1 MIESY
6 RKLSTKR
13 SAVEGQ
19 DEGFTLIELLIVIV
33 VLGILAAI
41 VVFALSGVTGQST
54 QAACQSDAKT
64 VGISVAALQ
73 AENPTSWQTF
83 STANWQTNLEPPA
96 TALIGAPFL
105 QSWPT
110 GNSTYY
116 TISVAGHSGNNPT
129 QDTSSVTP
137 TNGDVLVTAVQ
148 NLIQPANT
156 VPKVFDATVYPDEAC
171 QHLASGS

>member
-73 AENPTSWQTF
+73 AENPRHGRRSR
-83 STANWQTNLEPPA
+83 L
-96 TALIGAPFL
+96 
-105 QSWPT
+105 PT
-110 GNSTYY
+110 GRRTLSRRQRR
-116 TISVAGHSGNNPT
+116 SSGRLSCSRGRLELDLLHDQRGRP
-129 QDTSSVTP
+129 
-137 TNGDVLVTAVQ
+137 
-148 NLIQPANT
+148 
-156 VPKVFDATVYPDEAC
+156 FR
-171 QHLASGS
+171 